1 MRYNRTDALQEV
13 SRGETLVGR
22 RETYT
27 LFPRKSLSMR
37 LNSVLAIEDSVLL
50 FSTFLRYR

>member
-50 FSTFLRYR
+50 FTTFLRYR